1 MFRHFN
7 AETAAKFDV
16 FNAETAAKAVAGR
29 RILHVKTN
37 ANHVVGVDLGGTNVR
52 ASVVGRD
59 GKIVSEFRTE
69 SLAMEGLDITIGQIV
84 KAVKA
89 AIKLSNVDT
98 SDIAG
103 VGMGV
108 PGTIRSEEGIVLWS
122 PNFKDWNGVG
132 LLAPIVKAIGL
143 PVIMAND
150 ANAAAFGEYTFGA
163 GRGAKFMVMFTLGT
177 GIGSGLIVD
186 GKIYTGVSEAAP
198 ELGHQIILAGGPR
211 CGCGRFGCLEALAKR
226 DAICDRAARKA
237 SLGRRTSLWEL
248 AGHDLADLTPAMIAQ
263 AAAGGDAVATETLDE
278 TGYYVGIGVANAINI
293 LSPDR
298 VIIGGGI
305 AQAGDLLFD
314 PIRRSVAIHALAV
327 PLQACEI
334 LPAALG
340 DDAGVLGAAA
350 IVLSK
355 MSK

>member
-1 MFRHFN
+1 MQI
-7 AETAAKFDV
+7 K
-16 FNAETAAKAVAGR
+16 K
-29 RILHVKTN
+29 N

-52 ASVVGRD
+52 AAVVHRG
-59 GKIVSEFRTE
+59 GEIVSEFRTE
-69 SLAMEGLDITIGQIV
+69 SLAMEGLNVTISQIV
-84 KAVKA
+84 KAVNA
-89 AIKLSNVDT
+89 AIELSGVPP

-122 PNFKDWNGVG
+122 PNFKDWNDVQ
-132 LLAPIVKAIGL
+132 LLAPIVKLIGL
-143 PVIMAND
+143 PVFMGND
-150 ANAAAFGEYTFGA
+150 ANVAAFGEYTFGA
-163 GRGAKFMVMFTLGT
+163 GRGAKCMVMFTLGT
-177 GIGSGLIVD
+177 GIGSGLIID

-198 ELGHQIILAGGPR
+198 ELGHHIILAGGPR

-237 SLGRRTSLWEL
+237 SLSTYTSLWEL
-248 AGHDLADLTPAMIAQ
+248 AGHDLVNLTPAMIAE
-263 AAAGGDAVATETLDE
+263 AAAGVDAVAAETLDE

-293 LSPDR
+293 IGPDR

-340 DDAGVLGAAA
+340 DDAGVLGGAA
-350 IVLSK
+350 IVLRRMVSEK
-355 MSK
+355 GNRS